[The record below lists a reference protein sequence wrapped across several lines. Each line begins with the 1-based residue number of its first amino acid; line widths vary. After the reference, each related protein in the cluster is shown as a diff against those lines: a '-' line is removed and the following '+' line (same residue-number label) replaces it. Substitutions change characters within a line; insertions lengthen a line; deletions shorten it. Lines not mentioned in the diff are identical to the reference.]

1 MRGQLS
7 LELLLVILTSI
18 VMLSFLLPQVQKV
31 KDLSDYALASRNAQL
46 ILDKLYYSC
55 ERAQISGESQ
65 SAIVNAVSNYSLK
78 NTGDSLTI
86 KFGNKNLSRQGFG
99 CSITQNL
106 SKGKNS
112 LTLNP
117 SP

>member
-7 LELLLVILTSI
+7 LELLIVILTSI
-18 VMLSFLLPQVQKV
+18 VMLSLLLPQVQKV
-31 KDLSDYALASRNAQL
+31 KDLSDYAIVSHNAQL

-78 NTGDSLTI
+78 STGDSLTI
-86 KFGNKNLSRQGFG
+86 KFRNKTLSRQGFG
-99 CSITQNL
+99 CIIDKNI
-106 SKGKNS
+106 SKGTTAIT
-112 LTLNP
+112 LTP
-117 SP
+117 GP